1 MNEIHLQQCASA
13 EWAQV
18 FEDIILPWALTE
30 MELTDDVLEVGPGP
44 GVTTDGL
51 RRHVGRLTAVE
62 ADEEL
67 ASALAARLAGTN
79 VEVLHA
85 DATDLPFDDDRFTA
99 AACFTMLHHVPS
111 PELQDR
117 LLAEVARVLRPGGV
131 LVGIDSADTPEWREL
146 HVGDVCVPV
155 DPATLGERLARAG
168 FADSQINTNEFGFRF
183 SARVPQ
189 G

>member
-1 MNEIHLQQCASA
+1 MNEIHLQQCASP

-18 FEDIILPWALTE
+18 FEEVILPWAMKE
-30 MELTDDVLEVGPGP
+30 MEAGDDVLEVGPGP
-44 GVTTDGL
+44 GVTTEGL

-67 ASALAARLAGTN
+67 AGALAARLAGTN

-85 DATDLPFDDDRFTA
+85 DATDLPFDDGRFTA

-111 PELQDR
+111 PALQDR

-131 LVGIDSADTPEWREL
+131 LVGIDSADTPEWRDL

-155 DPATLGERLARAG
+155 DPATLGARLARAG
-168 FADSQINTNEFGFRF
+168 FGDSTINTNEFGFRF
-183 SARVPQ
+183 TARRPSS
-189 G
+189 